1 MIVQK
6 RPKFFSP
13 TIHRWSLCGHTLRTW
28 SRPSSTRLART
39 LYGCLLTLREVEVPV
54 SYIRG
59 RSQNLHVNAIAAQL
73 RWGIVSSPAKSVG
86 CDGSSVAARIGVV
99 GAS

>member
-1 MIVQK
+1 MLPCQPSIVEFDLRNLHSRPQMIVQK

-73 RWGIVSSPAKSVG
+73 RWGIVSSP
-86 CDGSSVAARIGVV
+86 
-99 GAS
+99 